1 MNAEAEE
8 NISGNKPWHLW
19 PTAIIAF
26 LWYLSGTITI
36 VLAQLGKLGNID
48 QAEAAYY
55 AAQPMW
61 FMLLTDVSLF
71 SALAGS
77 IFLMLRNK
85 MAVNLFGISL
95 TTIIITNLYD
105 FAKGTSRAL
114 DNTGALVVTLI
125 VIVIAVLLL
134 LYTRAL
140 EKKNI
145 LQ

>member
-105 FAKGTSRAL
+105 FA
-114 DNTGALVVTLI
+114 
-125 VIVIAVLLL
+125 
-134 LYTRAL
+134 
-140 EKKNI
+140 
-145 LQ
+145 